1 MERIP
6 VATGEASLA
15 EPDPLVAVPPGAVAV
30 RLTVRNVGPHA
41 LRVRSNQTEL
51 ELADGRRLDTSRPPR
66 PPVEAPTVS
75 MSARGLAEPG
85 SSSKPAPSSEPTTSA
100 SKEET
105 ATKTVVDAVALAG
118 ATAIRTAG
126 VVFMPVLV
134 VAAVATSPI
143 WGPFALVAL
152 HEERESL
159 RAALDAGLQAG
170 DVDLAAGESA
180 SAVIEFVA
188 GDVAG
193 AGSRAAFVVVRVTD
207 DVGRDWTAR
216 LPVVSPK

>member
-1 MERIP
+1 
-6 VATGEASLA
+6 
-15 EPDPLVAVPPGAVAV
+15 
-30 RLTVRNVGPHA
+30 
-41 LRVRSNQTEL
+41 
-51 ELADGRRLDTSRPPR
+51 
-66 PPVEAPTVS
+66 

-193 AGSRAAFVVVRVTD
+193 DGSRAAFVVVRVTD